1 MKNKTPP
8 TGVERQLDKD
18 AYIVSKTDTK
28 GKITYA
34 NRAFMQLSG
43 YSEKELLGV
52 QHNILRHPQM
62 PRGVF
67 KLLWDTISAGDE
79 CFAYVI
85 NLCKNGD
92 HYWVFAN
99 ISPTMNQHGKIDGY
113 YSVRRLP
120 SSEVVKTIS
129 EVYKKMLAE
138 ERRAGVRGAVDA
150 SQNLL
155 NNVIKGAGHA
165 NYETFILSL

>member
-8 TGVERQLDKD
+8 TGVERRLDKD

-34 NRAFMQLSG
+34 NRSFMQLSG
-43 YSEKELLGV
+43 YSEKDLLGV

-99 ISPTMNQHGKIDGY
+99 ISPTTNQRGKIDGY

-120 SSEVVKTIS
+120 SPDVVKTVS
-129 EVYKKMLAE
+129 ELYKKMLVE
-138 ERRAGVRGAVDA
+138 ESRAGVRGAVKA
-150 SQNLL
+150 SQSLL
-155 NNVIKGAGHA
+155 NDVIKGAGHDS
-165 NYETFILSL
+165 YETFILSL